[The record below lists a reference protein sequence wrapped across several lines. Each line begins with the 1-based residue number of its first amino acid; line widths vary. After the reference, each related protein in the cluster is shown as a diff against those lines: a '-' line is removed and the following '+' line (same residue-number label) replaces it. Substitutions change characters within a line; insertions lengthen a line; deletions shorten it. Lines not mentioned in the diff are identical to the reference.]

1 MNALR
6 TPFEH
11 LLVALWM
18 TGHFIHSFIH
28 RQPRQHHNC
37 QSFNDEELEIRFV
50 VGAFLQDFLK
60 FALNSRSHQ
69 PVESR
74 PAALRDRYAHQAV
87 GEAIRRDLPAP
98 HIGP

>member
-1 MNALR
+1 MFFVLGAQ
-6 TPFEH
+6 T
-11 LLVALWM
+11 V
-18 TGHFIHSFIH
+18 
-28 RQPRQHHNC
+28 QHGRVH
-37 QSFNDEELEIRFV
+37 NDEELEIRLIT
-50 VGAFLQDFLK
+50 GAFLQDFLEL
-60 FALNSRSHQ
+60 ALNSRSHQ